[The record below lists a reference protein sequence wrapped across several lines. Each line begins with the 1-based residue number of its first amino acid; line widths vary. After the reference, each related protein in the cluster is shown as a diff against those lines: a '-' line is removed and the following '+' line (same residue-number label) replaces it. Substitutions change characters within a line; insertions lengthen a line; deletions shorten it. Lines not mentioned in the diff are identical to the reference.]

1 MILNLR
7 GYDTEVRYIPGNKHI
22 VADTLSRAAVPSAE
36 EERYDVF

>member
-7 GYDTEVRYIPGNKHI
+7 GYDVEVRYIPWNKQI

-36 EERYDVF
+36 KEG